1 MATAV
6 QLNTRIDAAL
16 KQSGDAV
23 FARNGYSPSE
33 VVRAVWRYA
42 AEHQAVPS
50 FMEERVS
57 GEGAGS
63 SSCAVARAADGV
75 GLAVRVAAET
85 CGYRP
90 SKHVQGEGD
99 CAKLRDAM
107 YDDMIDEME
116 ARCR

>member
-23 FARNGYSPSE
+23 FSRNGYSSSE

-42 AEHQAVPS
+42 AEHQAVPP
-50 FMEERVS
+50 FMEKRDVR
-57 GEGAGS
+57 GECPSSAASRAAAGAG
-63 SSCAVARAADGV
+63 
-75 GLAVRVAAET
+75 
-85 CGYRP
+85 P
-90 SKHVQGEGD
+90 SNQPLPEKDRER
-99 CAKLRDAM
+99 LRDDM
-107 YDDMIDEME
+107 YDCMLEEME

>member
-6 QLNTRIDAAL
+6 QLNTRIDAVL

-23 FARNGYSPSE
+23 FSRNGYSSSE

-42 AEHQAVPS
+42 AEHQAVPP
-50 FMEERVS
+50 FMEKRDVRGGCPS
-57 GEGAGS
+57 SAASRATAGA
-63 SSCAVARAADGV
+63 
-75 GLAVRVAAET
+75 GLAVRVAAES

-90 SKHVQGEGD
+90 SDQPLLEKDRER
-99 CAKLRDAM
+99 LRDDM
-107 YDDMIDEME
+107 YDCMLEEME